1 MTCNCKQH
9 KLRLKKILFGDLFF
23 VTIAILKN
31 ILLASKF
38 KAHILQWNSSLNN
51 VFYLL
56 IQAFLKLQFLLRIFC
71 YFHTDEKT
79 KPSRDGKAQP
89 VKDADGNIKHSLARE
104 TASVILAVAFNT
116 TSIRFITR
124 AQLVLAS
131 KTLQLNIKPSLS
143 KEEFILPVA
152 KALISKGFLRIES
165 SSERVTRENVFKLKP
180 F

>member
-1 MTCNCKQH
+1 M
-9 KLRLKKILFGDLFF
+9 
-23 VTIAILKN
+23 
-31 ILLASKF
+31 
-38 KAHILQWNSSLNN
+38 
-51 VFYLL
+51 
-56 IQAFLKLQFLLRIFC
+56 
-71 YFHTDEKT
+71 
-79 KPSRDGKAQP
+79 
-89 VKDADGNIKHSLARE
+89 KDADGNIKHSLARE

-152 KALISKGFLRIES
+152 KALISKGFLKIES